1 MPKHVS
7 KKQRKATA
15 QARTA
20 SRKVAVEMLNAPSV
34 HSSKQM
40 KVPEKLDD
48 WLQAEQDKIDDEN
61 EFDSIAESIHANKLR
76 QEAEIK
82 QGRPYLK
89 VVLGKKHMFVSPKK
103 LLSPIQEGGKSIR
116 HKSIRHKNKSIRHKN
131 KSIRHKSIKNKSK
144 KYRK

>member
-7 KKQRKATA
+7 KKQRKAKA
-15 QARTA
+15 QAKTA
-20 SRKVAVEMLNAPSV
+20 SRKVAIEMLNAPSV

-61 EFDSIAESIHANKLR
+61 EFDSIAESIRSQHKQQKEEL
-76 QEAEIK
+76 K

-89 VVLGKKHMFVSPKK
+89 VVLGKKHMFVRPKK
-103 LLSPIQEGGKSIR
+103 MLSPILEGGKSKSIR
-116 HKSIRHKNKSIRHKN
+116 HKSIRHK
-131 KSIRHKSIKNKSK
+131 SIRHKSIRNKSIRNK
-144 KYRK
+144 SRKNRK